1 MPAVARRA
9 EPLCCARCESRTLRP
24 HCPDRR
30 CRWVVCLKCDA
41 VTGFVSVW
49 EAGKMTRFVRRYAGG
64 KDRTD
69 QQGAASG

>member
-1 MPAVARRA
+1 
-9 EPLCCARCESRTLRP
+9 
-24 HCPDRR
+24 
-30 CRWVVCLKCDA
+30 
-41 VTGFVSVW
+41 VSVW